1 MKQFVAEKKGK
12 IAAYSSIS
20 SFCQWGEGFT
30 CLVFIHHRGRFDLAL
45 CLADFHSISPD
56 CIARP

>member
-20 SFCQWGEGFT
+20 GGEGFT
-30 CLVFIHHRGRFDLAL
+30 CLVFILHRGRFDLAL